1 MKRENISYWTES
13 AKVSQFPALN
23 QDIRTEVLVIGG
35 GIAGILAAYRLAE
48 AGHKVVLVEGRR
60 LVQET
65 TANTTAKITAQHHLM
80 YQEILKAQGEEKAKA
95 FYQSQAD
102 GIKAIED
109 LVEEH
114 GIDCDFEKMSST
126 QVTDGSNEK
135 VIRAEYDAYQT
146 LGIKS
151 RLHEEDLGLP
161 FKTTLGL
168 EMPDQAQFHPVK
180 FLAGVIDAAVKLGV
194 TFYEETLITELG
206 KIRAVTDKGQT
217 IHFEKA
223 VMATHFPVN
232 HLKNNYMSQ
241 LQIERSYI
249 VAADGMDIPHGM
261 FQTVDTPKRSIR
273 HYHTEK
279 GIGVL
284 VGGENHI
291 TGTKDHTEEAYEKL
305 SEFAFENF
313 KGNITGQW
321 SAQDMMT
328 VDHMPLIGQYD
339 KQDPNLYV
347 ITGFNKFGM
356 ATAATAAQLI
366 SDLISRQHNLYE
378 ELFRPERINT
388 LGNQA
393 KALGKQMIDA
403 VKGETLALKDY
414 STDTSKLERGDG
426 GIFNIE
432 GKLQAVYKDDEG
444 NEHHVSPF
452 CTHLGCVIKFNG
464 AEKTWDC
471 PCHGSRFDR
480 EGCVL
485 EGPAA
490 KDLK

>member
-1 MKRENISYWTES
+1 
-13 AKVSQFPALN
+13 
-23 QDIRTEVLVIGG
+23 
-35 GIAGILAAYRLAE
+35 
-48 AGHKVVLVEGRR
+48 
-60 LVQET
+60 
-65 TANTTAKITAQHHLM
+65 
-80 YQEILKAQGEEKAKA
+80 
-95 FYQSQAD
+95 
-102 GIKAIED
+102 
-109 LVEEH
+109 
-114 GIDCDFEKMSST
+114 
-126 QVTDGSNEK
+126 
-135 VIRAEYDAYQT
+135 
-146 LGIKS
+146 
-151 RLHEEDLGLP
+151 
-161 FKTTLGL
+161 
-168 EMPDQAQFHPVK
+168 
-180 FLAGVIDAAVKLGV
+180 
-194 TFYEETLITELG
+194 
-206 KIRAVTDKGQT
+206 
-217 IHFEKA
+217 
-223 VMATHFPVN
+223 
-232 HLKNNYMSQ
+232 
-241 LQIERSYI
+241 
-249 VAADGMDIPHGM
+249 MDIPRGM
-261 FQTVDTPKRSIR
+261 FQTVDAPKRSIR
-273 HYHTEK
+273 HYHNET

-291 TGTKDHTEEAYEKL
+291 TGAKGRTEESYEKL

-347 ITGFNKFGM
+347 LTGFNKFGM

-366 SDLISRQHNLYE
+366 SDLISRQKNPYE

-388 LGNQA
+388 VGNQA
-393 KALGKQMIDA
+393 KATGKQIIDA

-414 STDTSKLERGDG
+414 RTDTSKLEPGDG

-444 NEHHVSPF
+444 TEHHVSPF
-452 CTHLGCVIKFNG
+452 CTHLGCVIKFNS

-485 EGPAA
+485 EGPAT

>member
-1 MKRENISYWTES
+1 MKKENISYWTES
-13 AKVSQFPALN
+13 AKVTDFPALE

-48 AGHKVVLVEGRR
+48 AGQDVTLVEGRK

-95 FYQSQAD
+95 FYQSQVD
-102 GIKAIED
+102 GINAIED
-109 LVEEH
+109 LVQKH
-114 GIDCDFEKMSST
+114 AIDCDFEKMSST
-126 QVTDGSNEK
+126 QVTDGRNEK
-135 VIRAEYDAYQT
+135 AIRAEYEAYQT
-146 LGIKS
+146 LGIKA

-180 FLAGVIDAAVKLGV
+180 FLSGMVEAAVKAGV
-194 TFYEETLITELG
+194 KFYEETLITELG
-206 KIRAVTDKGQT
+206 KIKAQTEKGHV

-249 VAADGMDIPHGM
+249 VAADGIDIPHGM
-261 FQTVDTPKRSIR
+261 YQTVDAPKRSIR
-273 HYHTEK
+273 HYHHEA

-291 TGTKDHTEEAYEKL
+291 TGAKDRTEEAYEKL
-305 SEFAFENF
+305 GEFAHENF
-313 KGNITGQW
+313 KGHKTAQW

-366 SDLISRQHNLYE
+366 SDLINRRHNPYE
-378 ELFRPERINT
+378 ALFRPERINT
-388 LGNQA
+388 FGNQA
-393 KALGKQMIDA
+393 KAMGKQIIDA

-414 STDTSKLERGDG
+414 STDTSELKAGDG

-432 GKLQAVYKDDEG
+432 GKLQAVYKDEEG
-444 NEHHVSPF
+444 SEHHVSPF
-452 CTHLGCVIKFNG
+452 CTHLGCVVKFNG

-480 EGCVL
+480 QGCVL
-485 EGPAA
+485 EGPAT